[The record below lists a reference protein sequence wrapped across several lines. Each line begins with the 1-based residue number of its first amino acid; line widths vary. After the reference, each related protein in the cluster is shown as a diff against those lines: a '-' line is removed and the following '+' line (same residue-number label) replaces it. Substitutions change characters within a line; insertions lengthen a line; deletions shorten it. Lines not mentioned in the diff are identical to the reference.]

1 MEQQRQ
7 SLSEA
12 VAAYLA
18 YATAD
23 YHVAYKGHNE
33 TFEVVVEKAG
43 QKYARVVHQERHEG
57 KVCHRSSHS
66 FIVMQD
72 MVTSKGLKLRQGDVL
87 KCAGWKGP
95 ELNFVRAN
103 VFEPAG
109 WVGHVRWTSA
119 S

>member
-1 MEQQRQ
+1 MENQQTFP
-7 SLSEA
+7 EA

-18 YATAD
+18 YATVD
-23 YHVAYKGHNE
+23 YHVQYRGHCAS
-33 TFEVVVEKAG
+33 FEVIVEKAG
-43 QKYARVVHQERHEG
+43 QKYTRVIHQETHNGEI
-57 KVCHRSSHS
+57 CHKSSHS
-66 FIVMQD
+66 FIVMAD
-72 MVTSKGLKLRQGDVL
+72 MTTSKGLRLKQGDVL

-103 VFEPAG
+103 VFNPES